1 MLRLDWYTP
10 VFLCH
15 AFDPAKVRMVQ
26 CRHGM
31 PCSTAAVIT
40 VQTAHSLSPAN
51 AQRWIADST
60 GLRRSGWEKTEVSS
74 S

>member
-1 MLRLDWYTP
+1 
-10 VFLCH
+10 
-15 AFDPAKVRMVQ
+15 
-26 CRHGM
+26 M